1 MSSQSQ
7 RSLDSITAAQ
17 LLPIAATIVSS
28 ALGSNIA
35 QILPPSHPTVTL
47 ATILASYI
55 MWGMAV
61 PLALSVLV
69 IYYQR
74 LALHKLPPREVIVS
88 AFLPLGPLGYGGYVV
103 LNLGK
108 ACSHALPAS
117 TNDGPLNAQILYPL
131 GFITSLVMW
140 SYGLLWF
147 ALALASIWKAH
158 PIPFNMGWWGFTFPL
173 GVYALSTILIGEEL
187 PSKFFRILG
196 TVFATAVVGLW
207 MLIAVRTAQGAWTG
221 KLFHAPCL
229 ANLSK
234 KGEGVVVEE
243 EKGAIVRVD

>member
-1 MSSQSQ
+1 
-7 RSLDSITAAQ
+7 
-17 LLPIAATIVSS
+17 
-28 ALGSNIA
+28 
-35 QILPPSHPTVTL
+35 
-47 ATILASYI
+47 
-55 MWGMAV
+55 
-61 PLALSVLV
+61 
-69 IYYQR
+69 
-74 LALHKLPPREVIVS
+74 
-88 AFLPLGPLGYGGYVV
+88 
-103 LNLGK
+103 
-108 ACSHALPAS
+108 
-117 TNDGPLNAQILYPL
+117 
-131 GFITSLVMW
+131 
-140 SYGLLWF
+140 
-147 ALALASIWKAH
+147 
-158 PIPFNMGWWGFTFPL
+158 MGWWGFTFPL